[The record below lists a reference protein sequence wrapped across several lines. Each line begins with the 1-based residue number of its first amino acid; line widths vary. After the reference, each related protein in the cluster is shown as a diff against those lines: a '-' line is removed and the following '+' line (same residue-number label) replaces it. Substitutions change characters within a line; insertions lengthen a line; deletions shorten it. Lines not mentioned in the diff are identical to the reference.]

1 MIPPSSPRIM
11 RSRNLFLA
19 AGLVGICSLGIAG
32 TPDVVENF
40 TSFQGIRDGSTTS
53 PNDTGALWVL
63 LGSGQPSTPN
73 GFEIDPEGY
82 NGKGI
87 TWSGAE
93 TAAIIGNADF
103 VGTGPNPHQLAF
115 TVKFERP
122 TSPLGTVDY
131 VQVVGPVA
139 IDANLLG
146 VSAVNYFVAV
156 GHTGG
161 GTPDGILIFVPT
173 TPLGTFIPQVIPAT
187 PNEWH
192 KVVVQYEPAGN
203 LISLDAKI
211 KVWVDPQTGGDTP
224 DVDVTSGV
232 LGSFFGIGQLGRFAL
247 GDATNVLIGDEG
259 GGEGATR
266 VGSSKVKVDTM
277 AGWYGTAETRAG
289 SLGDAIAFFDSFGPA
304 SAVDSWSMY

>member
-1 MIPPSSPRIM
+1 MTPLNSPRFVCN
-11 RSRNLFLA
+11 RHALLATAFL
-19 AGLVGICSLGIAG
+19 GVCSLGLAG

-40 TSFQGIRDGSTTS
+40 TSFQGVRDPASTS
-53 PNDTGALWVL
+53 PNDTGATWVA
-63 LGSGQPSTPN
+63 LGTGQFSTPS
-73 GFEIDPEGY
+73 GFQIDPDGY

-87 TWSGAE
+87 TWEGAE
-93 TAAIIGNADF
+93 TGSIIGNADF
-103 VGTGPNPHQLAF
+103 VGTGPNTHQLAF

-122 TSPLGTVDY
+122 TQPLSEPDI

-146 VSAVNYFVAV
+146 ISAVNYFIAV

-161 GTPDGILIFVPT
+161 GNPDGILVYVPT
-173 TPLGTFIPQVIPAT
+173 TPLGTFIPFEIPAAS
-187 PNEWH
+187 NAWH

-203 LISLDAKI
+203 LISLNAKI
-211 KVWVDPQTGGDTP
+211 RVWVDPTSGSDEP
-224 DVDVTSGV
+224 DVTANTGI
-232 LGSFFGIGQLGRFAL
+232 LGSFFGIGRLGRFAI
-247 GDATNVLIGDEG
+247 GDATNVLLGDEAPG
-259 GGEGATR
+259 DVTSR

-304 SAVDSWSMY
+304 SAVDTWTLY